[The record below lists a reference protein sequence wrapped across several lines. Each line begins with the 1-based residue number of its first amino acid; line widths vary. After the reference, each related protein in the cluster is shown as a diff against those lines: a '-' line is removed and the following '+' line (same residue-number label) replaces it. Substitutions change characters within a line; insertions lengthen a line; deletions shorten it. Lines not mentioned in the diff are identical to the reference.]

1 MTEKKMR
8 DKGIR
13 TLIDETRPC
22 PHCGANIEILAIR
35 KVIQPAEPGEY
46 ETTVEVRK
54 PSQKTLEEI
63 A

>member
-1 MTEKKMR
+1 MPK

-22 PHCGANIEILAIR
+22 PHCGGDIEILAIR
-35 KVIQPAEPGEY
+35 RMVRAAEPGEY
-46 ETTVEVRK
+46 ETSVEVRK
-54 PSQKTLEEI
+54 PSQKTLEEVE